1 MQLSL
6 ERSCKAETEQNNPS
20 VLLPSCMYIA
30 RLKEQALDSG
40 RNEKKVLGA
49 YGELKV
55 DWLLGTSSESL
66 SSAAL
71 GTLQMFQSLLW
82 LVDWMNHF

>member
-40 RNEKKVLGA
+40 RNEKKVLRA

-55 DWLLGTSSESL
+55 D
-66 SSAAL
+66 
-71 GTLQMFQSLLW
+71 
-82 LVDWMNHF
+82 